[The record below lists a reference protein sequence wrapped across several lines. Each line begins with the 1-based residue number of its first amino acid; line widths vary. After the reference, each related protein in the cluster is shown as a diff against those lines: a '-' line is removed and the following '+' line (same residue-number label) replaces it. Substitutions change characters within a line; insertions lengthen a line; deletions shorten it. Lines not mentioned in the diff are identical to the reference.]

1 MCLCDG
7 KIRGMQVVV
16 SGKVYK
22 KPLSYNADFPRVNLS
37 QVVLII
43 FMPLNAYLPAYFY
56 EINILILKHSL
67 NFKMFH
73 ILLTPRSIG
82 WYIVNLEEPNEKYN

>member
-43 FMPLNAYLPAYFY
+43 FMPLNAYLLAYFY

-67 NFKMFH
+67 NLKMFH
-73 ILLTPRSIG
+73 IL
-82 WYIVNLEEPNEKYN
+82 